1 MTQDTFTTG
10 PAGVFARI
18 EHDGQ
23 QVTVVKIQDELP
35 ASTPELRQELTR
47 RLHLAP
53 QVRSN
58 GSELEQGPAQDL
70 YDKYLSTN
78 IRRRSRRNV
87 AAPLEAT
94 ATKWLWKKCPH
105 SNNPVP
111 GYSGSRPKA
120 TSLPC

>member
-23 QVTVVKIQDELP
+23 QVTVVKIQDGLP

-53 QVRSN
+53 QELLLVLRSN

-70 YDKYLSTN
+70 
-78 IRRRSRRNV
+78 
-87 AAPLEAT
+87 
-94 ATKWLWKKCPH
+94 
-105 SNNPVP
+105 
-111 GYSGSRPKA
+111 
-120 TSLPC
+120 